1 MAATKDLL
9 VTLEILKAVH
19 DSVNGKLDEKTA
31 KTRID
36 FDGTKFTMNGSA
48 LNYKQLH
55 DIHLTNPDFAFVVYG
70 DRAYLLSYVQDD
82 TSAMREMRFQSVIAV
97 TGSDNLSYVKTSG
110 IYVQSSNGTDIASV
124 KVTDINSESNS
135 YKATQI
141 SDANKGSNAWY
152 PSVKAVYDYMEQLK
166 AGTEETAMW
175 HLGFYLD
182 ENGDLC
188 QKED

>member
-1 MAATKDLL
+1 MAETKDLL

-19 DSVNGKLDEKTA
+19 DSVNGKLDEKTV

-36 FDGTKFTMNGSA
+36 FDGTKFTMNGSV

-97 TGSDNLSYVKTSG
+97 TGSNNLNYVKTSG

-124 KVTDINSESNS
+124 RVTDINSENNG

-141 SDANKGSNAWY
+141 SDENKESNAWY
-152 PSVKAVYDYMEQLK
+152 PSVKAVVDYIAPIK
-166 AGTEETAMW
+166 
-175 HLGFYLD
+175 D
-182 ENGDLC
+182 EINGISTLIGG
-188 QKED
+188 